1 MIHRIGAVISIPQG
15 ACSYY
20 RSIGAFSK
28 IKDITFELLEKG
40 NWVNYSSIDILYM
53 ERPVLPS
60 FIEGMRMAKSFN
72 IPVWIDFDDDL
83 FNVPKYNPAHTFYSK
98 KETLESIV
106 TACKLAD
113 MITVT
118 SVKLQKVYSQF
129 NKNVEVIPNAWNDI
143 NFPLDTNIIS
153 NKKIVNWRGSA
164 THRND
169 LLEYKESLLK
179 SVETRKD
186 WHWSWIGKE
195 HWMISDFIDDKQK
208 ISIDEMDIIQFF
220 NVMKQL
226 NPAIQIVPLKIN
238 EFNEAKSNIAW
249 LEATYAGAVT
259 IAPPMEQWNR
269 PGIIRYQDM
278 DHIYDEIID
287 TMSNDKKRKAMWRDS
302 YEYIESELLLSK
314 INKKRSEIIEK
325 LIN

>member
-28 IKDITFELLEKG
+28 IKNITFELLEKG

-60 FIEGMRMAKSFN
+60 FIEGMKMAKSFN
-72 IPVWIDFDDDL
+72 IPIWIDFDDDL

-106 TACKLAD
+106 NACRLSD
-113 MITVT
+113 IITVT
-118 SVKLQKVYSQF
+118 SPKLQKVYSQF

-143 NFPLDTNIIS
+143 NFPLNTNVIS
-153 NKKIVNWRGSA
+153 NKKIINWRGSA

-179 SVETRKD
+179 AVSTKKD
-186 WHWSWIGKE
+186 WQWSWIGKE

-208 ISIDEMDIIQFF
+208 ISIEEMDIIQFF

-259 IAPPMEQWNR
+259 VAPPMEQWDR

-278 DHIYDEIID
+278 DHIYDEIVD
-287 TMSNDKKRKAMWRDS
+287 AMNNEKKRKAMWKDS

-314 INKKRSEIIEK
+314 INKKRSEIIER

>member
-1 MIHRIGAVISIPQG
+1 MIHRVGAVISIPQG

-40 NWVNYSSIDILYM
+40 NWVNYSSIDILYL

-60 FIEGMRMAKSFN
+60 FIEGMKMAKSFN

-83 FNVPKYNPAHTFYSK
+83 FSVPKYNPSHNFYSK
-98 KETLESIV
+98 QETIDCII
-106 TACKLAD
+106 TACRMAD
-113 MITVT
+113 VITVT
-118 SVKLQKVYSQF
+118 SVKLQKVYGKY
-129 NKNVEVIPNAWNDI
+129 NKNVVVIPNAWNDI
-143 NFPLDTNIIS
+143 NFPFDMNALS
-153 NKKIVNWRGSA
+153 NKKIINWRGSA

-169 LLEYKESLLK
+169 LLEYKDSILK
-179 SVETRKD
+179 AVNTKKD
-186 WHWSWIGKE
+186 WQWSWIGKE
-195 HWMISDFIDDKQK
+195 HWMISDFIEDKQK
-208 ISIDEMDIIQFF
+208 ISLDEMDIIQFF

-226 NPAIQIVPLKIN
+226 NPSIHMVPLKIN

-259 IAPPMEQWNR
+259 IAPPMEQWDR
-269 PGIIRYQDM
+269 PGVIKYQDM

-287 TMSNDKKRKAMWRDS
+287 TMNNDKKRKAMWKDS
-302 YEYIESELLLSK
+302 IEFIDSELTLSK
-314 INKKRSEIIEK
+314 INKKRSEIIES
-325 LIN
+325 LI

>member
-28 IKDITFELLEKG
+28 IKSSTFEILEKG
-40 NWVNYSSIDILYM
+40 NWVNYSSIDILYL

-60 FIEGMRMAKSFN
+60 FIEGMKMAKSFN

-83 FNVPKYNPAHTFYSK
+83 FTVPKYNPAHSFYSK
-98 KETLESIV
+98 QETLDCIM
-106 TACKLAD
+106 TACRMAD
-113 MITVT
+113 VITVT
-118 SVKLQKVYSQF
+118 SPKLQKVYSKY
-129 NKNVEVIPNAWNDI
+129 NKNVIVIPNAWNDI
-143 NFPLDTNIIS
+143 NFPFDMNAFS

-169 LLEYKESLLK
+169 LLEYKDSILK
-179 SVETRKD
+179 AVNLKKD
-186 WHWSWIGKE
+186 WQWSWIGKE

-208 ISIDEMDIIQFF
+208 ITLDEMDIIQFF

-249 LEATYAGAVT
+249 LEASYAGAVT
-259 IAPPMEQWNR
+259 IAPPMEQWDR

-278 DHIYDEIID
+278 DHIYDEIAD
-287 TMSNDKKRKAMWRDS
+287 TMGNDKKRKAMWKDS
-302 YEYIESELLLSK
+302 IEFIESELSLSK
-314 INKKRSEIIEK
+314 VNQKRIDIIES
-325 LIN
+325 LV

>member
-28 IKDITFELLEKG
+28 IKNSSFEILEKG
-40 NWVNYSSIDILYM
+40 NWVNYSSIDILYL

-60 FIEGMRMAKSFN
+60 FIEGMKMAKSFN
-72 IPVWIDFDDDL
+72 IPIWIDFDDDL

-98 KETLESIV
+98 QETIECVI
-106 TACKLAD
+106 TACKMANV
-113 MITVT
+113 ITVT
-118 SVKLQKVYSQF
+118 SEKLQKVYGKY
-129 NKNVEVIPNAWNDI
+129 NKNVVVIPNAWNDI
-143 NFPLDTNIIS
+143 NFPFDTNAFS
-153 NKKIVNWRGSA
+153 NKKIINWRGSA

-169 LLEYKESLLK
+169 LLEYKDSILK
-179 SVETRKD
+179 AVNSKKD
-186 WHWSWIGKE
+186 WQWSWIGKE
-195 HWMISDFIDDKQK
+195 HWMISDFIEDKQK
-208 ISIDEMDIIQFF
+208 ITLDEMDIIQFF
-220 NVMKQL
+220 NVMRQL
-226 NPAIQIVPLKIN
+226 NPGIQIVPLKIN

-287 TMSNDKKRKAMWRDS
+287 TMINEKKRRAMWKDS
-302 YEYIESELLLSK
+302 MEFIESELSLSK
-314 INKKRSEIIEK
+314 VNQKRVEIIES
-325 LIN
+325 LI

>member
-1 MIHRIGAVISIPQG
+1 MIHRVGAVISIPQG

-40 NWVNYSSIDILYM
+40 NWVNYSSIDILYL

-60 FIEGMRMAKSFN
+60 FIEGMKMAKSFN

-83 FNVPKYNPAHTFYSK
+83 FSVPKYNPAHNFYSK
-98 KETLESIV
+98 QETLDCII
-106 TACKLAD
+106 TACRMAD
-113 MITVT
+113 VITVT
-118 SVKLQKVYSQF
+118 SVKLQKVYSKY
-129 NKNVEVIPNAWNDI
+129 NKNVVVIPNAWNDI
-143 NFPLDTNIIS
+143 NFPFDMNALS
-153 NKKIVNWRGSA
+153 NKKIINWRGSA

-169 LLEYKESLLK
+169 LLEYKDSILK
-179 SVETRKD
+179 EVNTKKD
-186 WHWSWIGKE
+186 WQWSWIGKE
-195 HWMISDFIDDKQK
+195 HWMISDFIEDKQK
-208 ISIDEMDIIQFF
+208 ISLDEMDIIQFF

-226 NPAIQIVPLKIN
+226 NPSIHMVPLKIN

-259 IAPPMEQWNR
+259 IAPPMEQWDR
-269 PGIIRYQDM
+269 PGVIKYQDM

-287 TMSNDKKRKAMWRDS
+287 TMNNDKKRKAMWKDS
-302 YEYIESELLLSK
+302 IEFIDSELTLSK
-314 INKKRSEIIEK
+314 INKKRSEIIES
-325 LIN
+325 LI

>member
-1 MIHRIGAVISIPQG
+1 MIHRVGAVISIPQG

-40 NWVNYSSIDILYM
+40 NWVNYSSIDILYL

-60 FIEGMRMAKSFN
+60 FIEGMKMAKNFN

-83 FNVPKYNPAHTFYSK
+83 FNVPKYNPAHSFYSK
-98 KETLESIV
+98 QETLDCII
-106 TACKLAD
+106 TACRMAD
-113 MITVT
+113 VITVT
-118 SVKLQKVYSQF
+118 SVKLQKVYGKY
-129 NKNVEVIPNAWNDI
+129 NKNVVIIPNAWNDI
-143 NFPLDTNIIS
+143 NFPFDMNALS
-153 NKKIVNWRGSA
+153 NKKIINWRGSA

-169 LLEYKESLLK
+169 LLEYKDSILK
-179 SVETRKD
+179 SVNTKKD
-186 WHWSWIGKE
+186 WQWSWIGKE
-195 HWMISDFIDDKQK
+195 HWMISDFIEDKQK
-208 ISIDEMDIIQFF
+208 ITLDEMDIIQFF

-226 NPAIQIVPLKIN
+226 NPSIHMVPLKIN

-259 IAPPMEQWNR
+259 IAPPMEQWDR
-269 PGIIRYQDM
+269 PGVIRYQDM

-287 TMSNDKKRKAMWRDS
+287 TMNNDKKRKAMWKDS
-302 YEYIESELLLSK
+302 IEFIDSELTLSK
-314 INKKRSEIIEK
+314 INKKRSEIIES
-325 LIN
+325 LI